1 MRKFREWIWRFGG
14 LFNKQRKDRKLDDE
28 IESHLQMHIED
39 NLRFGMTPEE
49 ARRQALFK
57 LGSVESMKEVYRD
70 QRGLPVLEILWRDVR
85 YGARVLRKNPGF
97 TAVAVLTLALGIG
110 ANTAVF
116 SVINATLLRPFPY
129 ENPERLIILQQRNA
143 DGGLQDAS
151 YPNFADWRSQSTSFD
166 SMAAQREGESF
177 NFSGAGEPER
187 LQGQIVSSNFFQTLG
202 IRPYRGRDFV
212 AEDDRPGAEP
222 VTILSYGFWQRRFG
236 SDESVLGKPITLN
249 NQSFTVIGVTPANF
263 QFGTAADVFVPIG
276 TRGLKMNRSAE
287 GRDPGVLVVA
297 RLKPAVSIAQ
307 AERELNTIAA
317 RLEQQYPETNTG
329 SRVRI
334 ESLHESFVGGTRLPL
349 FTLLGAVGLVLFIAC
364 ANVANLLLV
373 RSAARQREMALRAAL
388 GAGRW
393 RIVRQLLGE
402 SLLLALLGGVLG
414 VLLASWGTNLI
425 TSYLPG
431 DVPRLR
437 EVGIDSTVLGFTLG
451 ISLLAGVIFG
461 MAPAW
466 QASRANLTQA
476 LQEGGRGS
484 TGSRQRLRSAL
495 VVSEVALTL
504 AVLVGAGLLIRSF
517 WRLQQVDSGFDAR
530 NMLMM
535 QISVKA
541 GPGEGAIAAFF
552 EQLRQKVHSL
562 PGVKSVAVSDGLPIL
577 RDANWSPFNI
587 EGRPPPEP
595 GNQTWAIRYT
605 VSPEYFQTL
614 GIQFLKGRGFTAQDR
629 LNSPPVAIIDE
640 TFARQHF
647 QNEDPL
653 GKGLI
658 LALPDGPG
666 IEIVG
671 VVRHVK
677 HAGLD
682 ERAAGSPQF
691 YLNFNQR
698 RSNASHLLVRSGVD
712 PLSLAG
718 AVRDQVWALNKDQP
732 VFNVRTM
739 EQVVSES
746 IAPRRFSALLMV
758 IFGSVALVLASI
770 GLYGMMSY
778 SVAQRTSEIGIR
790 VALGAQ
796 RRDVLTMVIKQAIGL
811 ALLGVVAGLVTALAL
826 AQLLR
831 NLLFGVGAADPLTF
845 GVVAFVLLS
854 VAFLA
859 SFVPARR
866 AAKVDPIVA
875 LRYE

>member
-1 MRKFREWIWRFGG
+1 MS
-14 LFNKQRKDRKLDDE
+14 D
-28 IESHLQMHIED
+28 
-39 NLRFGMTPEE
+39 LRF
-49 ARRQALFK
+49 ALRQL
-57 LGSVESMKEVYRD
+57 L
-70 QRGLPVLEILWRDVR
+70 
-85 YGARVLRKNPGF
+85 KNPGF

-129 ENPERLIILQQRNA
+129 ESPERLIILQERNA
-143 DGGLQDAS
+143 GGGLQDAS
-151 YPNFADWRSQSTSFD
+151 YGNFADWRQSTSFE

-177 NFSGAGEPER
+177 NFSGLGEPER
-187 LQGQIVSSNFFQTLG
+187 LQGQIVSWNFFQTLG
-202 IRPYRGRDFV
+202 IRPFRGRDFL
-212 AEDDRPGAEP
+212 AEDDQPGAPP
-222 VTILSYGFWQRRFG
+222 VAILSYGFWQRRFG
-236 SDESVLGKPITLN
+236 ADESVVGKAITLN

-263 QFGTAADVFVPIG
+263 QFRTVADVFVPIG
-276 TRGLKMNRSAE
+276 LSAE
-287 GRDPGVLVVA
+287 RFRLRGRDPGVGVVA

-307 AERELNTIAA
+307 AETELNAIAA
-317 RLEQQYPETNTG
+317 RLEQEYPETNTG
-329 SRVRI
+329 KRVRL
-334 ESLHESFVGGTRLPL
+334 ESLHESFVGGTRLSL
-349 FTLLGAVGLVLFIAC
+349 LTLLGAVGLVLLIAC

-373 RSAARQREMALRAAL
+373 RGAARQREMALRAAL

-402 SLLLALLGGVLG
+402 SLLLAALGGVLG
-414 VLLASWGTNLI
+414 VLLAYWGTNLI

-431 DVPRLR
+431 GVARLH
-437 EVGIDSTVLGFTLG
+437 EVAIDSTVFGFTLG
-451 ISLLAGVIFG
+451 LSLLAGVVFG

-466 QASRANLTQA
+466 QASRANLAQTF
-476 LQEGGRGS
+476 QEGGRGS

-495 VVSEVALTL
+495 VVSEIALTL

-530 NMLMM
+530 NVLMM

-541 GPGEGAIAAFF
+541 GPGEGARIADFF
-552 EQLRQKVHSL
+552 EQLLQKVRSL

-577 RDANWSPFNI
+577 RDANWSPFTI
-587 EGRPPPEP
+587 EGRLPPES
-595 GNQTWAIRYT
+595 GKQTWAIRYI
-605 VSPEYFQTL
+605 VSSEYFQTL
-614 GIQFLKGRGFTAQDR
+614 GIQLLKGRGFTAQDT

-647 QNEDPL
+647 PNEDPV
-653 GKGLI
+653 GLI

-691 YLNFNQR
+691 YLTFSQH
-698 RSNASHLLVRSGVD
+698 RSSASHLLVRSVVG

-718 AVRDQVWALNKDQP
+718 AVRAQVWALSKDQP

-739 EQVVSES
+739 EQVVSQS

-758 IFGSVALVLASI
+758 MFGFVALVLASI

-790 VALGAQ
+790 MALGAQ

-826 AQLLR
+826 ARLLR

-845 GVVAFVLLS
+845 GVVAFVLLA

-866 AAKVDPIVA
+866 AARVDPMEA

>member
-1 MRKFREWIWRFGG
+1 MRIPMRKLREWILRFGG
-14 LFNKQRKDRKLDDE
+14 LFNKQRKDRDLDDE
-28 IESHLQMHIED
+28 IESHLQLHIED
-39 NLRFGMTPEE
+39 NLRLGMTPEE
-49 ARRQALFK
+49 ARREALIK
-57 LGSVESMKEVYRD
+57 LGGVESTKEAYRQ
-70 QRGLPVLEILWRDVR
+70 QRGLPMLETLWQDIR
-85 YGARVLRKNPGF
+85 YGARMMRKTPGF

-129 ENPERLIILQQRNA
+129 ENPERLIILQERNA
-143 DGGLQDAS
+143 GGGLQDAS
-151 YPNFADWRSQSTSFD
+151 YLNFADWRSQSASFE
-166 SMAAQREGESF
+166 SMAAQRGGESF

-187 LQGQIVSSNFFQTLG
+187 LQGQIVSANFFQTLG
-202 IRPYRGRDFV
+202 IRPFRGRDFV
-212 AEDDRPGAEP
+212 AEDDRPGAVP

-236 SDESVLGKPITLN
+236 AEESVLGKPITLN

-263 QFGTAADVFVPIG
+263 QFRTVADVFVPIG
-276 TRGLKMNRSAE
+276 LSAE
-287 GRDPGVLVVA
+287 RFRLRGRDPGVGVVA

-307 AERELNTIAA
+307 AESELNAIAA
-317 RLEQQYPETNTG
+317 RLEQEYPETNTG
-329 SRVRI
+329 KRVRV
-334 ESLHESFVGGTRLPL
+334 ESLHESFVGGTRLSL
-349 FTLLGAVGLVLFIAC
+349 LTLLGAVGLVLLIAC

-373 RSAARQREMALRAAL
+373 RGAARQREMALRAAL

-402 SLLLALLGGVLG
+402 SLLLAALGGVLG
-414 VLLASWGTNLI
+414 ALLAYWGTNLI
-425 TSYLPG
+425 TSYLPDG
-431 DVPRLR
+431 VPRLR
-437 EVGIDSTVLGFTLG
+437 EADIDSTVFGFTLG
-451 ISLLAGVIFG
+451 LSLLAGVVFG

-466 QASRANLTQA
+466 QASRASLTQS

-484 TGSRQRLRSAL
+484 TGSRQRLRGAL
-495 VVSEVALTL
+495 VVSEIALTL

-530 NMLMM
+530 NVLMM

-541 GPGEGAIAAFF
+541 GPGGGARIADFF
-552 EQLRQKVHSL
+552 EQLLQKVRSL

-614 GIQFLKGRGFTAQDR
+614 GIQSLKGRGFTVQDT

-647 QNEDPL
+647 QNEDPV
-653 GKGLI
+653 GLI

-666 IEIVG
+666 MEIVG

-698 RSNASHLLVRSGVD
+698 RSGTSHLLVRSVVD

-732 VFNVRTM
+732 VYDVRTM
-739 EQVVSES
+739 QQLVSQS
-746 IAPRRFSALLMV
+746 IAPRRFSA
-758 IFGSVALVLASI
+758 
-770 GLYGMMSY
+770 
-778 SVAQRTSEIGIR
+778 
-790 VALGAQ
+790 
-796 RRDVLTMVIKQAIGL
+796 VLTAIL
-811 ALLGVVAGLVTALAL
+811 
-826 AQLLR
+826 
-831 NLLFGVGAADPLTF
+831 
-845 GVVAFVLLS
+845 
-854 VAFLA
+854 
-859 SFVPARR
+859 
-866 AAKVDPIVA
+866 
-875 LRYE
+875 

>member
-1 MRKFREWIWRFGG
+1 MRRLREWMMRFRG
-14 LFNKQRKDRKLDDE
+14 LFNKRRKDRDLDEE
-28 IESHLQMHIED
+28 IESHLQLHIED
-39 NLRFGMTPEE
+39 NLRLGMTPEE
-49 ARRQALFK
+49 ARRQALIK
-57 LGSVESMKEVYRD
+57 LGGIESTKEAYRD
-70 QRGLPVLEILWRDVR
+70 QRGLPLLETLWQDVR
-85 YGARVLRKNPGF
+85 YGARMLRKNPGF

-129 ENPERLIILQQRNA
+129 ENPEQLIILQERNA
-143 DGGLQDAS
+143 GGGLQDAS
-151 YPNFADWRSQSTSFD
+151 YLNFADWRSQSASFE
-166 SMAAQREGESF
+166 SMAAECGRESF
-177 NFSGAGEPER
+177 NFSGSGEPER
-187 LQGQIVSSNFFQTLG
+187 LQGQIVSANFFQTLG
-202 IRPYRGRDFV
+202 IRPFRGRDFV
-212 AEDDRPGAEP
+212 AEDDRPGAVP

-236 SDESVLGKPITLN
+236 AEESVLGKPIALN
-249 NQSFTVIGVTPANF
+249 NQSFTVIGVTPANT
-263 QFGTAADVFVPIG
+263 QFRTVADVFVPIG
-276 TRGLKMNRSAE
+276 LSAE
-287 GRDPGVLVVA
+287 RFRLRGRDPGVGVVA

-307 AERELNTIAA
+307 AESELNAIAA
-317 RLEQQYPETNTG
+317 RLEQAYPDTNTG
-329 SRVRI
+329 KRVRV
-334 ESLHESFVGGTRLPL
+334 ESLHESFVGETRLSL
-349 FTLLGAVGLVLFIAC
+349 LTLLGAVGLVLLIAC

-373 RSAARQREMALRAAL
+373 RGAARQREMALRAAL

-402 SLLLALLGGVLG
+402 SLLLAALGGLLG
-414 VLLASWGTNLI
+414 VLLAYWGTNLI

-431 DVPRLR
+431 GVARLH
-437 EVGIDSTVLGFTLG
+437 EVAIDSTVLVLTLG
-451 ISLLAGVIFG
+451 LSLLAGVVFG

-495 VVSEVALTL
+495 VVSEIALTL
-504 AVLVGAGLLIRSF
+504 AVLVGAGLLIQSF

-530 NMLMM
+530 NVLMM

-541 GPGEGAIAAFF
+541 GPGEAARIADFF
-552 EQLRQKVHSL
+552 EQLLQKVRGLS
-562 PGVKSVAVSDGLPIL
+562 GVRSVAVADGLPIL

-614 GIQFLKGRGFTAQDR
+614 GIQLLKGREFTAQDT
-629 LNSPPVAIIDE
+629 LNRPPVAIIDD

-671 VVRHVK
+671 VVRHLK

-698 RSNASHLLVRSGVD
+698 RSSASHLLVRSVVA

-732 VFNVRTM
+732 VYNVRTM
-739 EQVVSES
+739 QQLVSQS
-746 IAPRRFSALLMV
+746 ISPKRFSALLMV
-758 IFGSVALVLASI
+758 IFGFVALVLASL

-778 SVAQRTSEIGIR
+778 SVAQRTSEFGIR
-790 VALGAQ
+790 IALGAQ
-796 RRDVLTMVIKQAIGL
+796 RRTLLRMVIKQAMGL
-811 ALLGVVAGLVTALAL
+811 ALLGVAAGLI
-826 AQLLR
+826 
-831 NLLFGVGAADPLTF
+831 AA
-845 GVVAFVLLS
+845 
-854 VAFLA
+854 
-859 SFVPARR
+859 PA
-866 AAKVDPIVA
+866 
-875 LRYE
+875 

>member
-1 MRKFREWIWRFGG
+1 MRKLRELFLRIGG
-14 LFNKQRKDRKLDDE
+14 LFNKQRKDRDLDDE
-28 IESHLQMHIED
+28 IESHLQLHIED
-39 NLRFGMTPEE
+39 NLRLGMTPDE
-49 ARRQALFK
+49 ARRQALIK
-57 LGSVESMKEVYRD
+57 LGGVESTKEAYRD
-70 QRGLPVLEILWRDVR
+70 QRGLPLLEVLWQDIR
-85 YGARVLRKNPGF
+85 YGARQLRKNPVF

-129 ENPERLIILQQRNA
+129 ENPERLIILQERNA

-151 YPNFADWRSQSTSFD
+151 YLNFADWRSQSASFE

-177 NFSGAGEPER
+177 NFSGSGEPER

-202 IRPYRGRDFV
+202 IRPYRGRNFV
-212 AEDDRPGAEP
+212 AEDDRPGAVT
-222 VTILSYGFWQRRFG
+222 VTIMSYGFWQRRFG
-236 SDESVLGKPITLN
+236 ADESVLGKPITLN

-263 QFGTAADVFVPIG
+263 QFRTVADVFVPIG
-276 TRGLKMNRSAE
+276 LSAE
-287 GRDPGVLVVA
+287 RFRLRGRDPGVGVVA

-307 AERELNTIAA
+307 AESELNAIAA
-317 RLEQQYPETNTG
+317 RLEQEYPETNTG
-329 SRVRI
+329 KRVRV
-334 ESLHESFVGGTRLPL
+334 ESLHESFVGGTRLSL
-349 FTLLGAVGLVLFIAC
+349 LTLLGAVGLVLFIAC

-373 RSAARQREMALRAAL
+373 RGAARQREMALRAAL

-393 RIVRQLLGE
+393 RIVRQLFAE
-402 SLLLALLGGVLG
+402 SVLLAALGGVLG
-414 VLLASWGTNLI
+414 ALLAYWGTSLI

-431 DVPRLR
+431 GVPRLR
-437 EVGIDSTVLGFTLG
+437 EADIDSTVFGFTLG
-451 ISLLAGVIFG
+451 LSLLAGVVFG

-466 QASRANLTQA
+466 QASRANLTQT

-495 VVSEVALTL
+495 VVSEIALTL

-517 WRLQQVDSGFDAR
+517 WSLQQVDSGFDAR
-530 NMLMM
+530 NVLMM

-541 GPGEGAIAAFF
+541 GPGEGARIADFF
-552 EQLRQKVHSL
+552 EQLLQNVRGL
-562 PGVKSVAVSDGLPIL
+562 PGVKSVAVADGLPIL

-605 VSPEYFQTL
+605 VSSEYFQTL
-614 GIQFLKGRGFTAQDR
+614 GIQLLKGREFTAQDT

-647 QNEDPL
+647 QNEDPV
-653 GKGLI
+653 GLI

-666 IEIVG
+666 LEIVG

-698 RSNASHLLVRSGVD
+698 RSSASHLLVRSIVD

-718 AVRDQVWALNKDQP
+718 AVRDQVWALSKDQP

-739 EQVVSES
+739 EQLVSES

-758 IFGSVALVLASI
+758 IFGFVALVLASI

-778 SVAQRTSEIGIR
+778 SVSQRTSEIGIR

-796 RRDVLTMVIKQAIGL
+796 RRDVLRMVIKQAVGL

-826 AQLLR
+826 ARLLR
-831 NLLFGVGAADPLTF
+831 NLLFGVGTADPLTF
-845 GVVAFVLLS
+845 GVVAFVLLA
-854 VAFLA
+854 VALLA

-866 AAKVDPIVA
+866 AANVDPMVA
-875 LRYE
+875 LRHE

>member
-1 MRKFREWIWRFGG
+1 
-14 LFNKQRKDRKLDDE
+14 
-28 IESHLQMHIED
+28 
-39 NLRFGMTPEE
+39 
-49 ARRQALFK
+49 
-57 LGSVESMKEVYRD
+57 
-70 QRGLPVLEILWRDVR
+70 
-85 YGARVLRKNPGF
+85 
-97 TAVAVLTLALGIG
+97 
-110 ANTAVF
+110 
-116 SVINATLLRPFPY
+116 
-129 ENPERLIILQQRNA
+129 
-143 DGGLQDAS
+143 
-151 YPNFADWRSQSTSFD
+151 
-166 SMAAQREGESF
+166 
-177 NFSGAGEPER
+177 
-187 LQGQIVSSNFFQTLG
+187 
-202 IRPYRGRDFV
+202 
-212 AEDDRPGAEP
+212 
-222 VTILSYGFWQRRFG
+222 
-236 SDESVLGKPITLN
+236 
-249 NQSFTVIGVTPANF
+249 
-263 QFGTAADVFVPIG
+263 
-276 TRGLKMNRSAE
+276 
-287 GRDPGVLVVA
+287 
-297 RLKPAVSIAQ
+297 
-307 AERELNTIAA
+307 
-317 RLEQQYPETNTG
+317 
-329 SRVRI
+329 
-334 ESLHESFVGGTRLPL
+334 
-349 FTLLGAVGLVLFIAC
+349 
-364 ANVANLLLV
+364 
-373 RSAARQREMALRAAL
+373 MALRAAL

-402 SLLLALLGGVLG
+402 SLLLAALGGVLG
-414 VLLASWGTNLI
+414 VMLAYWGTNLI

-431 DVPRLR
+431 GVPRLR
-437 EVGIDSTVLGFTLG
+437 EADIDSTVFGFTLG
-451 ISLLAGVIFG
+451 LSLLAGVVFG

-466 QASRANLTQA
+466 QASRANLTQT

-495 VVSEVALTL
+495 VVSEIALTL
-504 AVLVGAGLLIRSF
+504 AVLVGAGLLIQSF

-530 NMLMM
+530 NVLMM

-541 GPGEGAIAAFF
+541 GPGEGARIADFF
-552 EQLRQKVHSL
+552 EQLLQKARSL

-614 GIQFLKGRGFTAQDR
+614 GIQLLKGRGFTAQDT

-640 TFARQHF
+640 TFARQDF

-658 LALPDGPG
+658 LALPDG
-666 IEIVG
+666 IVG

-698 RSNASHLLVRSGVD
+698 RSGASHLLVRSVVD

-732 VFNVRTM
+732 VYDVRTM
-739 EQVVSES
+739 QQLVSQS

-758 IFGSVALVLASI
+758 IFGFVALVLASI

-778 SVAQRTSEIGIR
+778 SVSQRTSEIGIR
-790 VALGAQ
+790 VALGAR
-796 RRDVLTMVIKQAIGL
+796 RRDVLAMVIREAMGL
-811 ALLGVVAGLVTALAL
+811 ALLGVVAGLIAALML

-831 NLLFGVGAADPLTF
+831 NLLFSVGATDPLTF
-845 GVVAFVLLS
+845 GVVALVLFG
-854 VAFLA
+854 VALLA

-866 AAKVDPIVA
+866 AAKVDPMVA